1 MIGNNYETIKL
12 LLNDLILLKEEN
24 EKSWRCNINYEI
36 VSQIFDKYRFSKIS
50 IPFSLNNNDFISIIS
65 NLKKL
70 KNEYFEIEELQKNS
84 NQLTNSEMDKMIY
97 TNYDKSI
104 SFAPY
109 LYGKITC
116 SDVEYRRELIQE
128 SIEFYKNK
136 NL

>member
-24 EKSWRCNINYEI
+24 EKSWRCKINYEI

-97 TNYDKSI
+97 ANYDKSI

-109 LYGKITC
+109 LYSKITC